1 MNEGSS
7 APPGCCT
14 TSSGREVGLMVADEK
29 GRELE
34 SAVHAIEAVI
44 LESSPSLR
52 EKPFTIEARKRI
64 NVGGVHHE
72 IDIFV
77 TVGVA
82 KGYTSTFIFECKNW
96 EDAVG
101 KNEIIVFS
109 EKINAATAQR
119 GYFVAKSF
127 TKDAEA
133 QAHKDQRITLLTATE
148 HNPATTITPESF
160 HITAPATAKCSTTF
174 RAAGSSGKNLDPIE
188 VQDKLI
194 QLCDRDVLL
203 TDYLN
208 SWLDDIYQQRLLEFQ
223 TAHLAEGIH
232 PMTAEAERSLGAGEV
247 FIDGREIEHVQI
259 EAEFGVHIIRPAV
272 ISDYEVAT
280 RGRVIRLAK
289 AKVRDFVIDTAF
301 VVTPKN

>member
-1 MNEGSS
+1 M
-7 APPGCCT
+7 
-14 TSSGREVGLMVADEK
+14 MVPDEK

-44 LESSPSLR
+44 LEPSPALR
-52 EKPFTIEARKRI
+52 EKSFAIETRKRI
-64 NVGGVHHE
+64 NVGGVRHE

-77 TVGVA
+77 TVEVA
-82 KGYTSTFIFECKNW
+82 KGYTATFIFECKNW
-96 EDAVG
+96 EDSVG

-109 EKINAATAQR
+109 EKIDTVSAHR

-133 QAHKDQRITLLTATE
+133 QARKDPRIILLTATE

-160 HITAPATAKCSTTF
+160 HITALATAKCSTTF
-174 RAAGSSGKNLDPIE
+174 RVAGSSGTKMDAIE
-188 VQDKLI
+188 VDGKI
-194 QLCDRDVLL
+194 VQLCGSDVLL
-203 TDYLN
+203 TDCLK
-208 SWLDDIYQQRLLEFQ
+208 SWLDEIYEQHLLGFQ

-232 PMTAEAERSLGAGEV
+232 PLMAGGERSFSAGEL
-247 FIDGREIEHVQI
+247 FIDGREIEHVRM
-259 EAEFGVHIIRPAV
+259 EADFGVEIIRPAV

-289 AKVRDFVIDTAF
+289 AKVRDFVIDTTF
-301 VVTPKN
+301 VMALRD